1 MSEAAKERLPFRPV
15 DIKAKV
21 YFNTKTPKLPS
32 CLRALNL
39 FLFVFLRFSKKGFTY
54 SGLT

>member
-21 YFNTKTPKLPS
+21 FFDVKTPRLPKS
-32 CLRALNL
+32 
-39 FLFVFLRFSKKGFTY
+39 S
-54 SGLT
+54 

>member
-21 YFNTKTPKLPS
+21 FFDTKTPKLPQN
-32 CLRALNL
+32 R
-39 FLFVFLRFSKKGFTY
+39 
-54 SGLT
+54 